1 LPFTAIDFTV
11 FLEENFRRYETGE
24 IEGDESIALVFDN
37 A

>member
-11 FLEENFRRYETGE
+11 FWRRASEEYERRE
-24 IEGDESIALVFDN
+24 IEGDESIVLVFDN